1 MSERGPDFEAIV
13 GSDLESADRD
23 RLLRVHEALVA
34 AGPPPE
40 AAAIASAPSTA
51 QPEPT
56 RLRPVA
62 PRRRRGALVALA
74 AAFGVL
80 VFAVGAVVGSA
91 WDDPGTFDTVT
102 MTATPAAQGATASLE
117 LFDLDDAGN
126 WPMEIRVSG
135 LTPSA
140 SGRPF
145 ELWLTRGGEPAALCG
160 SFRVAPDGT
169 AVVPMNAPYRLDD
182 FDGWV
187 VVEEGSTAPLLTT

>member
-1 MSERGPDFEAIV
+1 MALAERAR
-13 GSDLESADRD
+13 A
-23 RLLRVHEALVA
+23 
-34 AGPPPE
+34 
-40 AAAIASAPSTA
+40 
-51 QPEPT
+51 
-56 RLRPVA
+56 VA
-62 PRRRRGALVALA
+62 PG
-74 AAFGVL
+74 
-80 VFAVGAVVGSA
+80 
-91 WDDPGTFDTVT
+91 
-102 MTATPAAQGATASLE
+102 
-117 LFDLDDAGN
+117 FDLDDAGN

-187 VVEEGSTAPLLTT
+187 VVEEGSKAPLLST

>member
-13 GSDLESADRD
+13 GTELAPAERD

-40 AAAIASAPSTA
+40 AAANAVAPSTA
-51 QPEPT
+51 QPV
-56 RLRPVA
+56 RLLPAV

-80 VFAVGAVVGSA
+80 VFAVGAVVGNA
-91 WDDPGTFDTVT
+91 WNDPGTFDTVT
-102 MTATPAAQGATASLE
+102 MTGTAEAAGASASLE

-126 WPMEIRVSG
+126 WPMEVRVNG
-135 LTPSA
+135 LAPSA

-187 VVEEGSTAPLLTT
+187 VVVEGSQAPLLTT